1 MGLTKKTSW
10 SDLWKKEDWLA
21 CWIGFIIIAIGC
33 VAVLTGW
40 FDFSALKF
48 STWSLGERAATKAV
62 PLGEQLGQWVFW
74 RKLLVTFVTLCV
86 LFAIGVKLLCLALS
100 AMGLGSMWMAI
111 FADVGVMVLAV
122 LNAIRALFVKRL

>member
-33 VAVLTGW
+33 VAVLTGA

-48 STWSLGERAATKAV
+48 STWSRWA
-62 PLGEQLGQWVFW
+62 P
-74 RKLLVTFVTLCV
+74 
-86 LFAIGVKLLCLALS
+86 
-100 AMGLGSMWMAI
+100 GSSGANCWSPS
-111 FADVGVMVLAV
+111 
-122 LNAIRALFVKRL
+122 